1 MKNIQNYDA
10 EKYLKTGLLSIFKKS
25 AYKQLDDEI
34 YEHKE
39 DGEILYVTSL
49 SFEQEPE
56 YEEGVFADDIS
67 QYPLEDILD
76 KFLCHISDFYEDLNV
91 AGSKTCYLE
100 FAATDIEDIRE
111 LRTII
116 GKHVYNKDVEEEGE
130 IYSELVIE

>member
-10 EKYLKTGLLSIFKKS
+10 EKYTKTGLLSVFKKP
-25 AYKQLDDEI
+25 AYKKLEDGI

-39 DGEILYVTSL
+39 DDEILYVTSL

-56 YEEGVFADDIS
+56 YEEGEFADDIS

-100 FAATDIEDIRE
+100 FAAMDIEDIRE

-116 GKHVYNKDVEEEGE
+116 GKHVYNKDVEEDGE

>member
-10 EKYLKTGLLSIFKKS
+10 EKYIKKGLLSIFKKS
-25 AYKQLDDEI
+25 AYKQLDDGI
-34 YEHKE
+34 YDYKE

-56 YEEGVFADDIS
+56 YEEGAFADNIS

-91 AGSKTCYLE
+91 ADSKTCYLE

-116 GKHVYNKDVEEEGE
+116 GKHVYNKDVEEEGK